1 MLRPLL
7 AIVHL
12 LALGIGLG
20 AVWARA
26 RALGER
32 LDRGS
37 LSRVFAADGWWG
49 LAAVLW
55 IGTGLWR
62 LFAGTE
68 KATSY
73 YLANEAFRAKMGF
86 LAVILLLEVWPALT
100 LVRWRRRAARSGAS
114 WTPDSS
120 TAARLRAISYLEA
133 ILVVAMVC
141 AAALMARGYG
151 ASAPR

>member
-7 AIVHL
+7 AILHL

-26 RALGER
+26 RSLGER
-32 LDRGS
+32 LDRAS
-37 LSRVFAADGWWG
+37 LRRVFAADGWWG

-62 LFAGTE
+62 LLAGTE

-86 LAVILLLEVWPALT
+86 LAAILLLEIWPALT
-100 LVRWRRRAARSGAS
+100 LMRWRRKAARSGAS

-120 TAARLRAISYLEA
+120 TAARIRAISYLEA
-133 ILVVAMVC
+133 LLVIAMVC

-151 ASAPR
+151 ARTP

>member
-7 AIVHL
+7 AIAHL

-20 AVWARA
+20 AIWTRA

-32 LDRGS
+32 PFDRGA
-37 LSRVFAADGWWG
+37 LRRVFAADGWWA

-55 IGTGLWR
+55 IGTGVWR
-62 LFAGTE
+62 LVAGTE
-68 KATSY
+68 KATGY
-73 YLANEAFRAKMGF
+73 YLANELFRAKMGF
-86 LAVILLLEVWPALT
+86 LAAVLLLELWPALT
-100 LVRWRRRAARSGAS
+100 LVRWRRKAARSGAS

-120 TAARLRAISYLEA
+120 SAARVRAISYLEA
-133 ILVVAMVC
+133 VLVIAMVC

-151 ASAPR
+151 AAVR

>member
-7 AIVHL
+7 AILHL

-32 LDRGS
+32 LDRAS
-37 LSRVFAADGWWG
+37 LRRVFAADGWWG

-55 IGTGLWR
+55 ISTGLWR
-62 LFAGTE
+62 LLAGTE

-86 LAVILLLEVWPALT
+86 LAAILLLEIWPALT

-120 TAARLRAISYLEA
+120 TAARIRAISYLEA
-133 ILVVAMVC
+133 LLVVAMVC

-151 ASAPR
+151 AKTP